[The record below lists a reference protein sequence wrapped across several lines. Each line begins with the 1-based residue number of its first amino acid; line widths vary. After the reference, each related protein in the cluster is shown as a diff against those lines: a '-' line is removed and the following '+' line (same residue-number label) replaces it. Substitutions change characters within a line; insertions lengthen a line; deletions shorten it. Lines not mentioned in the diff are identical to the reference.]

1 MANEIAV
8 IEKNWLALAGQVKD
22 LPVPFEQTVFLTDCH
37 LAGTEEIDDILVKT
51 QDVDAGTPLVLKRA
65 TTVDVADARAMS
77 VETQT
82 GTCLGY
88 VPRRYGAV
96 MARLMDAG
104 KQLNAKV
111 VGKALEGHWLDI
123 TMSIEMKEV

>member
-1 MANEIAV
+1 MANELAV
-8 IEKNWLALAGQVKD
+8 IEDNWLELAGKYKD
-22 LPVPFEQTVFLTDCH
+22 LPMPFEQTVFLTDCH

-65 TTVDVADARAMS
+65 ATVDAADARAVS
-77 VETQT
+77 VETSS

-123 TMSIEMKEV
+123 TISIEMKEV

>member
-8 IEKNWLALAGQVKD
+8 IEKNWLSIAGQAAD

-51 QDVDAGTPLVLKRA
+51 QDVDTGTPLVLKRA
-65 TTVDVADARAMS
+65 AVDAADARAVS
-77 VETQT
+77 AETQS

-111 VGKALEGHWLDI
+111 VGKELEGHWLDI
-123 TMSIEMKEV
+123 TISIEMKEV

>member
-37 LAGTEEIDDILVKT
+37 LAGTEVIDDILVKT

-65 TTVDVADARAMS
+65 ATVDAADARAVS
-77 VETQT
+77 VETSS

-111 VGKALEGHWLDI
+111 VGKELEGHWLDI
-123 TMSIEMKEV
+123 TIAIEMKEV

>member
-8 IEKNWLALAGQVKD
+8 IEKNWLALADQVKD

-65 TTVDVADARAMS
+65 ATVDAADARAVS
-77 VETQT
+77 VETSS

-111 VGKALEGHWLDI
+111 VGKKLEGHWLDI
-123 TMSIEMKEV
+123 TISIEMKEV